1 MFENIS
7 GKIKVLAKVFCALG
21 IVVSVV
27 SGLLLLSYDLFMG
40 LITLVL
46 GSVGAWTSSFCL
58 YGFGELI
65 EKVTDIAEHCER
77 NDFKE
82 LMKEETKYDNQET
95 TDSYYRAISKYSSI
109 DE

>member
-1 MFENIS
+1 MFENIG
-7 GKIKVLAKVFCALG
+7 GKIKTLAKVFCALG
-21 IVVSVV
+21 IVVSVI
-27 SGLLLLSYDLFMG
+27 SGVLLFSYDFFIG

-46 GSVGAWTSSFCL
+46 GSVGAWISSFCL

-65 EKVTDIAEHCER
+65 EKVTDIAGYCEY
-77 NDFKE
+77 NNFKE
-82 LMKEETKYDNQET
+82 IMKEETEYDNQES